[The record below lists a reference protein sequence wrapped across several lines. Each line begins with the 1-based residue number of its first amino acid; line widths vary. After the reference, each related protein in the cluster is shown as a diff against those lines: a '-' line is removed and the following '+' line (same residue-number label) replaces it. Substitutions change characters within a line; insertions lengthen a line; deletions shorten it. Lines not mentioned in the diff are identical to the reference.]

1 MKRLPAQIMKILSPE
16 ERRTMGWMLLCDIIV
31 SIADIVFLALLLV
44 IIQFYTGGNPSGRLA
59 FLPASLSGAHSL
71 ALIIA
76 FFLLFSIKNLAGFLV
91 YRAQCKFLFRVAS
104 RISRDKLAHYLEGG
118 YADYINTD
126 SAVHIREVS
135 YEPLEFCQHVLGGFQ
150 QIITQAVLI
159 LLAIAGIVIFNAR
172 LFFLLLMILLPPVF
186 ALSYL
191 LKGRLHAIR
200 KNAQRSSEKS
210 LQHLQE
216 ALAGYVES
224 NIYDKNGIFLDKYLR
239 HQRQYNS
246 YLSGQMILQG
256 APVRLIE
263 IFALLGV
270 VILIMINQ
278 WSGSAGNSAVI
289 TIGVFMAAAYKI
301 IPGIVKMLNLSGQ
314 INTYA
319 FTLNRLGKGVGSI
332 AKGQRAN
339 GGRIRSVR
347 MQGIHF
353 SYNGHRVLEGIEM
366 DLRQGDFI
374 GIAGPSGKGK
384 TTLLNVLLGF
394 LPPEK
399 GNVLINDLKGMSD
412 AYWSRIA
419 YVKQQSFLIH
429 DTIRHNITLNGEPCD
444 EQRLERAVAGAGL
457 TAVVEGFPEG
467 LEKVIMENGR
477 NISGGQR
484 QRIVLARALYKETDL
499 IILDEPFNEL
509 DEESECMLLRHFK
522 QLTNEGKMVILI
534 THHKKS
540 FSFCNKTINLH
551 EEPS

>member
-1 MKRLPAQIMKILSPE
+1 MKILSPE

-44 IIQFYTGGNPSGRLA
+44 IIQFYTGGNASGRLA

-71 ALIIA
+71 ALIIV

>member
-1 MKRLPAQIMKILSPE
+1 
-16 ERRTMGWMLLCDIIV
+16 V
-31 SIADIVFLALLLV
+31 
-44 IIQFYTGGNPSGRLA
+44 
-59 FLPASLSGAHSL
+59 
-71 ALIIA
+71 
-76 FFLLFSIKNLAGFLV
+76 
-91 YRAQCKFLFRVAS
+91 
-104 RISRDKLAHYLEGG
+104 
-118 YADYINTD
+118 
-126 SAVHIREVS
+126 
-135 YEPLEFCQHVLGGFQ
+135 
-150 QIITQAVLI
+150 
-159 LLAIAGIVIFNAR
+159 
-172 LFFLLLMILLPPVF
+172 
-186 ALSYL
+186 
-191 LKGRLHAIR
+191 IR

-224 NIYDKNGIFLDKYLR
+224 NIYDKNEIFLHKYLR
-239 HQRQYNS
+239 HQTKYNS

-319 FTLNRLGKGVGSI
+319 FTLHRLEKGL
-332 AKGQRAN
+332 
-339 GGRIRSVR
+339 GRPNLIKPKVIRLPITAVC
-347 MQGIHF
+347 MKNIHF
-353 SYNGHRVLEGIEM
+353 SYNGHRVVEDVSLDIE
-366 DLRQGDFI
+366 QGDFV
-374 GIAGPSGKGK
+374 GIAGPSGRGK
-384 TTLLNVLLGF
+384 TTILNILLGF

-399 GNVLINDLKGMSD
+399 GRIFINGAEGMNE
-412 AYWSRIA
+412 AYWARIA

-429 DTIRHNITLNGEPCD
+429 DTIRHNITLSEEPCD
-444 EQRLERAVAGAGL
+444 EPRLAAAVAGAGL
-457 TAVVEGFPEG
+457 SAVVESFPEG

-484 QRIVLARALYKETDL
+484 QRIVLARALYKDADL

-509 DEESECMLLRHFK
+509 DEESECGLLKHFK
-522 QLTNEGKMVILI
+522 QLTREGKMVVLI

-540 FSFCNKTINLH
+540 LSFCNKTINLH